1 MNNKIMENILEE
13 KYLKRKSGFLIND
26 MNISSTDI
34 AQERINHYN
43 KNRKTKINSEL
54 YNKESNTKGK
64 SKNNSAEKNS
74 SLNISNLNI
83 DQEMKNENFIKELL
97 NEDNI
102 DKIMGF
108 ININLNIDYIK
119 YGLYLLNE
127 KINLNLVKDINILRK
142 YNFNEIFYSLLI
154 YAKNESTKI
163 NFDSIIIKMIYD
175 LIIKYI
181 KIINNGDYSSF
192 LCNEKYFELHL
203 FFIDNESNIN
213 TIKNILEC
221 IQIIVL
227 GDSNK
232 LICKVFEYNDKTFFN
247 KLIEIINDH
256 QTNKEICETILKL
269 FILYINQFNDF
280 KKIKSKKSKE
290 IEIEMKDN
298 TYHSNN
304 DILETIY
311 NISLILISNKH
322 FDNSL
327 YLICNII
334 KIIYKTKNLELL
346 DKIISNN
353 NNFVMLNF
361 ILEKDYSECVNNI
374 IYIADIIKYLIKLGW
389 VKNKV
394 KELIIRVDN
403 TLYENNSILNIFIN
417 LLLNTNLKLKEK
429 ISIHLINAIYTLIK
443 NEININ
449 EDDKYNLYKIITKYI
464 KSSNYN
470 IRKKTMKILEKLI
483 INKKDYAQAD
493 YLIKNKILYFIK
505 QAIDPSVTYCTDE
518 KLILMAL
525 NVIDY
530 LLSLGESIKILN
542 GVNTVL
548 DEFENIGG
556 KEMLDNLLSNKSK
569 FVFDYA
575 SHLIDKYFN

>member
-26 MNISSTDI
+26 MNINSTDI

-74 SLNISNLNI
+74 NLNIS
-83 DQEMKNENFIKELL
+83 
-97 NEDNI
+97 
-102 DKIMGF
+102 
-108 ININLNIDYIK
+108 NLNIDYIK

-127 KINLNLVKDINILRK
+127 KIKLNLVKDINMLRK

-304 DILETIY
+304 EILETIY
-311 NISLILISNKH
+311 DISLILISNKH

-327 YLICNII
+327 YLISNII

-443 NEININ
+443 NIININ

>member
-1 MNNKIMENILEE
+1 MENILEE

-26 MNISSTDI
+26 MNINSTDI

-43 KNRKTKINSEL
+43 KNRKIKINNEL

-74 SLNISNLNI
+74 NLNISNLNI
-83 DQEMKNENFIKELL
+83 DQEIKNENFIKELL

-127 KINLNLVKDINILRK
+127 KINLNLVKDINTLRK

-213 TIKNILEC
+213 TIKNILEY

-304 DILETIY
+304 EILETIY
-311 NISLILISNKH
+311 DISLILISNKH

-327 YLICNII
+327 YLISNII
-334 KIIYKTKNLELL
+334 KIIYK
-346 DKIISNN
+346 

-417 LLLNTNLKLKEK
+417 FLNNTNLKLKEK

-449 EDDKYNLYKIITKYI
+449 EDDKYNLYKIIIKYI

-548 DEFENIGG
+548 DEFEKIGG